1 MDDLAWVLL
10 QRTKAKGSYVNLS
23 IWLWGNSSSSMK
35 ARACARVSYLRSLRG
50 LYFYRITFAVRFS

>member
-1 MDDLAWVLL
+1 MLL